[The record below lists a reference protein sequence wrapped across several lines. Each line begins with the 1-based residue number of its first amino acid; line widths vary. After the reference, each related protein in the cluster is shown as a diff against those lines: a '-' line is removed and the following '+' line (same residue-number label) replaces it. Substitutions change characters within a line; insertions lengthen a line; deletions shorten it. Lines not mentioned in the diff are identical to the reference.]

1 MAKRRVRARGHIQQ
15 RPNGT
20 YRVIV
25 YAGRD
30 PFTRRERRLTG
41 TASTPRE
48 AERLRTRLLAQVDG
62 QRLPN
67 TKATVRQLLDRWLET
82 ANLELS
88 TRHNYEGYIRRQINP
103 ALGDLPIGKLTPETL
118 DSFYAHLRRGDGT
131 RPLATSREP
140 TRAARREGPAAGFLY
155 HPGSRCLVPCGTCM
169 PAVTVRAR
177 R

>member
-1 MAKRRVRARGHIQQ
+1 MAERRVRARGHIQQ

-41 TASTPRE
+41 TANTPRE

-62 QRLPN
+62 QRVPN

-88 TRHNYEGYIRRQINP
+88 TRHNYEGYVRRQINP

-118 DSFYAHLRRGDGT
+118 DSFYAHLRRGDGA

-140 TRAARREGPAAGFLY
+140 QPGQRAGKGRPLASSTIRGVDAL
-155 HPGSRCLVPCGTCM
+155 C
-169 PAVTVRAR
+169 PAVLVCRP
-177 R
+177 